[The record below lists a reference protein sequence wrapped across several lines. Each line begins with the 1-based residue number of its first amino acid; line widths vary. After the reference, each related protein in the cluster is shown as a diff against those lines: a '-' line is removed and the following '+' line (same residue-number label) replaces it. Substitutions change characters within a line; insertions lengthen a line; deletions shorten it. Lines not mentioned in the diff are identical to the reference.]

1 MLHPDEGVIHELL
14 DGELGPEDTEAVR
27 RHIAECGDCLRL
39 YEEAR
44 ELAAVTDRVI
54 ASLDDTRAELNEGFD
69 GMEPIPAPPAANVGA
84 GAPVVLMPSAP
95 VAPKWRRTQPR
106 GGLWAAVLLLV
117 LGGGGYLLLR
127 DGGHENAPPA
137 ALPAL
142 AALPAESVPPP
153 SADSIADAAA
163 EARAQAALA
172 SRPPLGTAAL
182 DSVRADTSRQASRD
196 TARDTTRSARRDT
209 ANARTQPRDTAPQL
223 AAAARRER
231 QAEPA
236 ALTKSLASNAAPAP
250 TLDRAQPRAD
260 RAAAAADRST
270 RDIPAES
277 VAPPRVAAAPASPP
291 TLDVQAQITSRIGL
305 DDAKRELGTPLHA
318 IEGLRPRLV
327 GLVPGRLVPGADPS
341 RNVVRAV
348 YLDANGQPFYL
359 DQQRVGASG
368 PRRAGGI
375 VKGDVQL
382 FLNGN
387 VPPDSA
393 QSLAQRLR

>member
-196 TARDTTRSARRDT
+196 SARDTTRSARRDT

-231 QAEPA
+231 
-236 ALTKSLASNAAPAP
+236 
-250 TLDRAQPRAD
+250 
-260 RAAAAADRST
+260 
-270 RDIPAES
+270 
-277 VAPPRVAAAPASPP
+277 
-291 TLDVQAQITSRIGL
+291 
-305 DDAKRELGTPLHA
+305 
-318 IEGLRPRLV
+318 
-327 GLVPGRLVPGADPS
+327 
-341 RNVVRAV
+341 
-348 YLDANGQPFYL
+348 
-359 DQQRVGASG
+359 
-368 PRRAGGI
+368 
-375 VKGDVQL
+375 
-382 FLNGN
+382 
-387 VPPDSA
+387 
-393 QSLAQRLR
+393 